1 MNQKYPELLWFVVIL
16 DLIQVYASLVKD
28 VDNRITTLAKLV
40 NHEINILIILKKN
53 IIYVDI

>member
-1 MNQKYPELLWFVVIL
+1 MNQKYTELLWFVVIL